1 MATSRLETSDAY
13 EELEIRSEI
22 GLMAYHG
29 GTLEKATD
37 AIARETAELC
47 GASYYGLI
55 QTNDDP
61 LHFPS
66 TKLFEYA
73 SENLNIFF
81 QHVRVVITIHGYGRE
96 HLFHSVLLGGR
107 NRALAS
113 HLASFLK
120 MALPDYSFEN
130 DLEQIPKELRGLHPK
145 NPVNIP
151 ALTGVQ
157 VELPPT
163 LRWNREEWGWSDNG
177 GIGRA
182 KHVDDIIVALSKA
195 ITLLPVNT
203 YLKNRPS
210 VEAES

>member
-1 MATSRLETSDAY
+1 MATRILETSDAY
-13 EELEIRSEI
+13 EELEIRSKV

-37 AIARETAELC
+37 AIARETAALC

-66 TKLFEYA
+66 TKLFDYG
-73 SENLNIFF
+73 SENLNVFF

-182 KHVDDIIVALSKA
+182 KHVDDIIVALSNA

-203 YLKNRPS
+203 YLN
-210 VEAES
+210 E

>member
-1 MATSRLETSDAY
+1 MATRILETSDAY
-13 EELEIRSEI
+13 EELEIRSKV

-203 YLKNRPS
+203 YLK
-210 VEAES
+210 E

>member
-1 MATSRLETSDAY
+1 MKSNFLKSSEVF
-13 EELEIRSEI
+13 EEFSIRSEI
-22 GLMAYHG
+22 GIMAYHG

-37 AIARETAELC
+37 SIARETAEQT

-66 TKLFEYA
+66 TKLNEYA
-73 SENLNIFF
+73 SEILNEFF
-81 QHVRVVITIHGYGRE
+81 QHVKLVITIHGYGRE

-113 HLASFLK
+113 HIASFLK
-120 MALPDYSFEN
+120 IELPDYSFISDIE
-130 DLEQIPKELRGLHPK
+130 DIPKELRGLHPK

-151 ALTGVQ
+151 PFTGVQ

-163 LRWNREEWGWSDNG
+163 LRWNREEWGWSDNSG
-177 GIGRA
+177 VGRA
-182 KHVDDIIVALSKA
+182 KHVDAIISALSKA
-195 ITLLPVNT
+195 IKALPQNI
-203 YLKNRPS
+203 YLNR
-210 VEAES
+210 

>member
-1 MATSRLETSDAY
+1 MGASLLETSDAY
-13 EELEIRSEI
+13 EELEIRSEV

-130 DLEQIPKELRGLHPK
+130 DLEQIPKEIRGLHPK

-203 YLKNRPS
+203 YLK
-210 VEAES
+210 E

>member
-1 MATSRLETSDAY
+1 MATCLLETSDAY
-13 EELEIRSEI
+13 EELEIRSEV

-66 TKLFEYA
+66 TKLFDYG
-73 SENLNIFF
+73 SENLNVFF

-182 KHVDDIIVALSKA
+182 KHVDDIIVALSNA

-203 YLKNRPS
+203 YLK
-210 VEAES
+210 E

>member
-1 MATSRLETSDAY
+1 MATSFLETSDAY
-13 EELEIRSEI
+13 EELEIRSKV

-195 ITLLPVNT
+195 VALLPVNT
-203 YLKNRPS
+203 YLK
-210 VEAES
+210 E

>member
-1 MATSRLETSDAY
+1 MATSLLETSDAY
-13 EELEIRSEI
+13 EELEIRSKV

-73 SENLNIFF
+73 SENLNVFF

-130 DLEQIPKELRGLHPK
+130 DLEQIPKELRGLHPI

-203 YLKNRPS
+203 YLK
-210 VEAES
+210 E

>member
-1 MATSRLETSDAY
+1 MATSLLETSDAY
-13 EELEIRSEI
+13 EELEIRSKV

-37 AIARETAELC
+37 AIARETAALC

-73 SENLNIFF
+73 SENLNVFF
-81 QHVRVVITIHGYGRE
+81 RHVRVVITIHGYGRE

-182 KHVDDIIVALSKA
+182 KHVDDIIVALSNA

-203 YLKNRPS
+203 YLK
-210 VEAES
+210 E

>member
-1 MATSRLETSDAY
+1 MATRILETSDAY
-13 EELEIRSEI
+13 EELEIRSEV

-37 AIARETAELC
+37 AIARETADLC

-73 SENLNIFF
+73 SENLNVFF

-203 YLKNRPS
+203 YLK
-210 VEAES
+210 E

>member
-1 MATSRLETSDAY
+1 MANKILEIPSAY
-13 EELEIRSEI
+13 EELSIRSEI
-22 GLMAYHG
+22 GLMSYHG

-37 AIARETAELC
+37 AIARETAEQS

-66 TKLFEYA
+66 TELFEYA
-73 SENLNIFF
+73 SNNLNVFF
-81 QHVRVVITIHGYGRE
+81 QHVKVVITIHGYGRE
-96 HLFHSVLLGGR
+96 SLFHSVLLGGR

-113 HLASFLK
+113 HIASFLK

-130 DLEQIPKELRGLHPK
+130 DLDGIPKELRGLHPK

-151 ALTGVQ
+151 EFAGVQ

-182 KHVDDIIVALSKA
+182 KHVDDIIHALSEAIKA
-195 ITLLPVNT
+195 LPLKT
-203 YLKNRPS
+203 YLN
-210 VEAES
+210 E

>member
-1 MATSRLETSDAY
+1 MATSLLETSDAY
-13 EELEIRSEI
+13 EELEIRSEV

-130 DLEQIPKELRGLHPK
+130 DLEKIPKELRGLHPK

-182 KHVDDIIVALSKA
+182 KHVDDIIVALSNA

-203 YLKNRPS
+203 YLK
-210 VEAES
+210 E

>member
-1 MATSRLETSDAY
+1 MATSLLETSDAY
-13 EELEIRSEI
+13 EELEIRSEV

-66 TKLFEYA
+66 TMLFEYA

-182 KHVDDIIVALSKA
+182 KHVDDIIVALSNA

-203 YLKNRPS
+203 YLK
-210 VEAES
+210 E

>member
-1 MATSRLETSDAY
+1 MATSLLETSDAY
-13 EELEIRSEI
+13 EELEIRSKV

-37 AIARETAELC
+37 AIARETADLC

-73 SENLNIFF
+73 SENLNVFF

-182 KHVDDIIVALSKA
+182 KHVDDIIVALSNA

-203 YLKNRPS
+203 YLK
-210 VEAES
+210 E

>member
-1 MATSRLETSDAY
+1 MATSLLETSDAY
-13 EELEIRSEI
+13 EELEIRSKV

-130 DLEQIPKELRGLHPK
+130 DLEKIPKELRGLHPK

-203 YLKNRPS
+203 YLK
-210 VEAES
+210 E

>member
-1 MATSRLETSDAY
+1 MATSLLETSDAY
-13 EELEIRSEI
+13 EELEIRSEV

-66 TKLFEYA
+66 TKLFDYG
-73 SENLNIFF
+73 SENLNVFF

-203 YLKNRPS
+203 YLK
-210 VEAES
+210 E

>member
-1 MATSRLETSDAY
+1 MATSLLETSDAY

-163 LRWNREEWGWSDNG
+163 LRWNREEWGWSDND

-203 YLKNRPS
+203 YLK
-210 VEAES
+210 E

>member
-1 MATSRLETSDAY
+1 MATRILETSDAY
-13 EELEIRSEI
+13 EELEIRSKV

-66 TKLFEYA
+66 KKLFDYG
-73 SENLNIFF
+73 SENLNVFF

-182 KHVDDIIVALSKA
+182 KHVDDIIVALSNA
-195 ITLLPVNT
+195 ITLLPVHT
-203 YLKNRPS
+203 YLK
-210 VEAES
+210 E

>member
-1 MATSRLETSDAY
+1 MATNLLETSDAY

-37 AIARETAELC
+37 VIARETAELC

-66 TKLFEYA
+66 TKLFDYG
-73 SENLNIFF
+73 SENLNVFF
-81 QHVRVVITIHGYGRE
+81 QHVKVVITIHGYGRE

-195 ITLLPVNT
+195 ISLLPVNT
-203 YLKNRPS
+203 YLK
-210 VEAES
+210 E

>member
-1 MATSRLETSDAY
+1 MATSLLETSDAY

-203 YLKNRPS
+203 YLK
-210 VEAES
+210 E

>member
-1 MATSRLETSDAY
+1 MATSLLETSDAY
-13 EELEIRSEI
+13 EELEIRSKV

-182 KHVDDIIVALSKA
+182 KHVDDIIVALSNA

-203 YLKNRPS
+203 YLN
-210 VEAES
+210 E

>member
-1 MATSRLETSDAY
+1 MATSLLETSDAY
-13 EELEIRSEI
+13 EELEIRSKV

-73 SENLNIFF
+73 SETLNVFF
-81 QHVRVVITIHGYGRE
+81 RHVRVVITIHGYGRE
-96 HLFHSVLLGGR
+96 HLFDSVLLGGR

-195 ITLLPVNT
+195 ITLLSLIHISEPT
-203 YLKNRPS
+203 RPY
-210 VEAES
+210 

>member
-1 MATSRLETSDAY
+1 MATSLLETSDAY
-13 EELEIRSEI
+13 EELEIRSKV

-66 TKLFEYA
+66 TKLFDYG
-73 SENLNIFF
+73 SENLNVFF

-182 KHVDDIIVALSKA
+182 KHVDDIIVALSNA

-203 YLKNRPS
+203 YLK
-210 VEAES
+210 E

>member
-1 MATSRLETSDAY
+1 MATSLLETSDAY
-13 EELEIRSEI
+13 EELEIRSKV

-66 TKLFEYA
+66 TKLFDYG
-73 SENLNIFF
+73 SENLNVFF

-130 DLEQIPKELRGLHPK
+130 DLEKIPKELRGLHPK

-182 KHVDDIIVALSKA
+182 KHVDEIIVALSKA

-203 YLKNRPS
+203 YLK
-210 VEAES
+210 E

>member
-1 MATSRLETSDAY
+1 
-13 EELEIRSEI
+13 
-22 GLMAYHG
+22 
-29 GTLEKATD
+29 
-37 AIARETAELC
+37 
-47 GASYYGLI
+47 
-55 QTNDDP
+55 
-61 LHFPS
+61 
-66 TKLFEYA
+66 
-73 SENLNIFF
+73 
-81 QHVRVVITIHGYGRE
+81 
-96 HLFHSVLLGGR
+96 
-107 NRALAS
+107 
-113 HLASFLK
+113 

-182 KHVDDIIVALSKA
+182 KHVDDIIVALSKP

-203 YLKNRPS
+203 YLK
-210 VEAES
+210 E

>member
-1 MATSRLETSDAY
+1 MATSLLETSDAY
-13 EELEIRSEI
+13 EELEIRSKV

-37 AIARETAELC
+37 AIARETAALC

-203 YLKNRPS
+203 YLK
-210 VEAES
+210 E

>member
-1 MATSRLETSDAY
+1 MATRILETSDAY
-13 EELEIRSEI
+13 EELEIRSKV

-73 SENLNIFF
+73 SENLNVFF

-203 YLKNRPS
+203 YLK
-210 VEAES
+210 E

>member
-1 MATSRLETSDAY
+1 
-13 EELEIRSEI
+13 
-22 GLMAYHG
+22 MAYHG

-37 AIARETAELC
+37 AIARETAALC

-55 QTNDDP
+55 QSNDDP

-66 TKLFEYA
+66 TKLFEYG
-73 SENLNIFF
+73 SENLNVFF

-157 VELPPT
+157 VELRAT

-203 YLKNRPS
+203 YLK
-210 VEAES
+210 E

>member
-1 MATSRLETSDAY
+1 MATRILETSDAY
-13 EELEIRSEI
+13 EELEIRSKV

-37 AIARETAELC
+37 AIARETAALC

-130 DLEQIPKELRGLHPK
+130 DLEKIPKELRGLHPK

-182 KHVDDIIVALSKA
+182 KHVDDIIVALSNA

-203 YLKNRPS
+203 YLK
-210 VEAES
+210 E

>member
-1 MATSRLETSDAY
+1 MATSLLETSDAY

-66 TKLFEYA
+66 TKLFDYG
-73 SENLNIFF
+73 SENLNVFF

-130 DLEQIPKELRGLHPK
+130 DLEKIPKELRGLHPK

-182 KHVDDIIVALSKA
+182 KHVDDIIVALSNA

-203 YLKNRPS
+203 YLK
-210 VEAES
+210 E

>member
-1 MATSRLETSDAY
+1 MATRILETSDAY
-13 EELEIRSEI
+13 EELEIRSKV

-73 SENLNIFF
+73 SENLNVFF

-203 YLKNRPS
+203 YLN
-210 VEAES
+210 E

>member
-13 EELEIRSEI
+13 EELEIRSKV

-37 AIARETAELC
+37 AIARETAALC

-66 TKLFEYA
+66 TKLFDYG
-73 SENLNIFF
+73 SENLNVFF

-182 KHVDDIIVALSKA
+182 KHVDDIIVALSNA

-203 YLKNRPS
+203 YLN
-210 VEAES
+210 E

>member
-1 MATSRLETSDAY
+1 MATSLLETSDAY
-13 EELEIRSEI
+13 EELEIRSEV

-73 SENLNIFF
+73 SENLNVFF

-203 YLKNRPS
+203 YLK
-210 VEAES
+210 E

>member
-1 MATSRLETSDAY
+1 MATSLLETSDAY
-13 EELEIRSEI
+13 EEFEIRSEI

-66 TKLFEYA
+66 TKLFDYG
-73 SENLNIFF
+73 SENLNVFF

-203 YLKNRPS
+203 YLK
-210 VEAES
+210 E

>member
-1 MATSRLETSDAY
+1 MATSLLETSDAY
-13 EELEIRSEI
+13 EELEIRSKV

-37 AIARETAELC
+37 AIARETAALC

-130 DLEQIPKELRGLHPK
+130 DLEKIPKELRGLHPK

-182 KHVDDIIVALSKA
+182 KHVDDIIVALSNA

-203 YLKNRPS
+203 YLK
-210 VEAES
+210 E

>member
-1 MATSRLETSDAY
+1 MATSLLEASDAY

-73 SENLNIFF
+73 SENLNVFF
-81 QHVRVVITIHGYGRE
+81 RHVKIVITIHGYGRE

-195 ITLLPVNT
+195 ISLLPVNT
-203 YLKNRPS
+203 YLK
-210 VEAES
+210 E

>member
-1 MATSRLETSDAY
+1 MATSLLETSDAY
-13 EELEIRSEI
+13 EELEIRSKV

-66 TKLFEYA
+66 TKLFDYG
-73 SENLNIFF
+73 SENLNVFF

-195 ITLLPVNT
+195 ISLLPVNT
-203 YLKNRPS
+203 YLK
-210 VEAES
+210 E

>member
-1 MATSRLETSDAY
+1 MATSLLETSDAY
-13 EELEIRSEI
+13 EELEIRSEV

-55 QTNDDP
+55 QTNADP

-182 KHVDDIIVALSKA
+182 KHVDDIIVALSNA

-203 YLKNRPS
+203 YLK
-210 VEAES
+210 E